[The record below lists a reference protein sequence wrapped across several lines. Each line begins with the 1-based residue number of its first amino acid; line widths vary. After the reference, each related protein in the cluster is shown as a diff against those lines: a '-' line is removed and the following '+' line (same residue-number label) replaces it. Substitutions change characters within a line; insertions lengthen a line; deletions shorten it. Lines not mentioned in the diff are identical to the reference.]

1 MEKIYFAIPSY
12 SRAEC
17 LMNKTFPLLYTKLNI
32 ATSNITVFVVSEELA
47 EYQAALRDYPEVAIK
62 VGPLGLHHMRNHIR
76 RYYPTGTTLIQIDD
90 DVEAFFHMQ
99 EDAAIADKKSAKRYP
114 LLPMDAATFHETML
128 GAFQELHDKQLHLFG
143 IYPVKNGYFMKDLPE
158 RTTDLRFCVGAFWG
172 CINQPCETLML
183 HLEEKEDVERTL
195 RYYMQDHGVL
205 RLNRMVLKTRYYK
218 TQGGMQAR
226 PYDRIETS
234 KASCQYL
241 LATFPQA
248 CKLYTSKKSGIY
260 EIRLI
265 AAAPA
270 PMRNPEI
277 V

>member
-1 MEKIYFAIPSY
+1 MEHIFFAIPSY
-12 SRAEC
+12 RRAQC
-17 LMNKTFPLLYTKLNI
+17 LIDKTLLLLHKKLNI
-32 ATSNITVFVVSEELA
+32 ATYNITVFVVLEELA
-47 EYQAALRDYPEVAIK
+47 EYQAALQDYPEVTIQ

-76 RYYPTGTTLIQIDD
+76 RYYPAGTALIQIDD
-90 DVEAFFHMQ
+90 DVEAFFYMQ
-99 EDAAIADKKSAKRYP
+99 EDLSISDTKSAKRYP
-114 LLPMDAATFHETML
+114 LHEMNADTFQETML
-128 GAFQELHDKQLHLFG
+128 SAFQELHAKKIHLFG

-172 CINQPCETLML
+172 CINQPCETLQL

-195 RYYMQDHGVL
+195 LYYMQDQGVL

-218 TQGGMQAR
+218 TPGGMQAR

-241 LATFPQA
+241 LSTFPQA

-260 EIRLI
+260 EIRLN
-265 AAAPA
+265 ATAAPSTKT
-270 PMRNPEI
+270 P
-277 V
+277 